1 MFIPKFCDKE
11 VIIHIFVNI
20 YSKLTYR
27 TAIAGWLADQLP
39 SRRVPFLVA
48 LVTLIGTTLFLCL
61 SRNIYLFVLGR
72 ILQGFTAAI
81 VWTVGLALLSDTV
94 GQAQVG
100 KAMGYVSMAIPL
112 ASLCAPVLGGLLFD
126 RGGYYAV
133 FAIAFA
139 TIGLDIFLRVV
150 MIEKSAAAEWSEARA
165 DGLEATPRGV
175 EEQSRPVS
183 SIMNEHLST
192 GEVQVDSPR
201 PAGIKNEDTSKPL
214 RRVPPVLLLLKSP
227 RLLAALWGTTME
239 QTLTVAFDA
248 VRIKPLPW
256 REGSN

>member
-1 MFIPKFCDKE
+1 M
-11 VIIHIFVNI
+11 
-20 YSKLTYR
+20 
-27 TAIAGWLADQLP
+27 
-39 SRRVPFLVA
+39 
-48 LVTLIGTTLFLCL
+48 
-61 SRNIYLFVLGR
+61 
-72 ILQGFTAAI
+72 QGFTAAI

-150 MIEKSAAAEWSEARA
+150 MIEKSAVAEWSEAQA
-165 DGLEATPRGV
+165 EVLKATPRLV

-183 SIMNEHLST
+183 SIMDKHLST
-192 GEVQVDSPR
+192 GEVRVDSLQ
-201 PAGIKNEDTSKPL
+201 PARIEEDTSKPL
-214 RRVPPVLLLLKSP
+214 RRVPPMLLLLKSP

-248 VRIKPLPW
+248 VRTKPFSW